1 MNSKH
6 QTTAEDDREQ
16 RLLCCA
22 EECSTVL
29 WAITRKGVHTNANT
43 MVQIMVGAVV
53 IAADCCCWDGTAAV
67 CRPGVDLQSFEV
79 GEIVRL
85 NVNAITT
92 TYTHTHTHTH
102 ERTHTR
108 THIQND

>member
-53 IAADCCCWDGTAAV
+53 IAADCCCRERTAAV
-67 CRPGVDLQSFEV
+67 YLPGVNPQSSEV
-79 GEIVRL
+79 GGSLPL
-85 NVNAITT
+85 NVNAIASV
-92 TYTHTHTHTH
+92 HTHTHATPKELLSNAPTH
-102 ERTHTR
+102 RM
-108 THIQND
+108 